1 MNNQHVIV
9 HILHLHMRWPLWQV
23 ALAEVKDD
31 CQDID
36 VPNVVAPQVKG
47 LLARVEDVS
56 KKLVFSTELAPRW
69 GQFLPLVE
77 VGVVWKSAHHR
88 IEGKLEAPLW
98 EA

>member
-1 MNNQHVIV
+1 M
-9 HILHLHMRWPLWQV
+9 

-56 KKLVFSTELAPRW
+56 KKLVFSTELAPR
-69 GQFLPLVE
+69 
-77 VGVVWKSAHHR
+77 
-88 IEGKLEAPLW
+88 
-98 EA
+98 